1 MRQLLTESLALAVVA
16 TALGTLLAA
25 EAVGTFRRINPI
37 ELPAGVTVDMNLAV
51 LTFTAILAMA
61 TTIVFGLLPAWRAS
75 HIDVQTALKSGG
87 RGIGS
92 DQIRSRVTKGLI
104 VAEISLSL
112 VLLVG
117 AGLLVESVLR
127 FASAPLGF
135 EPRGLMTV
143 SLNLPAQR
151 YAIGPQRVA
160 FFDRLM
166 NRLGAVPD
174 VQRFALSTVLP
185 LRSGRGSHVLV
196 VEGRPAP
203 SPGNAI
209 HDIGTQSVTPDYFA
223 VMNVGHLEGRAFGS
237 GDREGTAAVAIVNDA
252 LAKKYFSDENP
263 IGRRI
268 RFFNEPEAANPW
280 VTVVGVV
287 ANERRTTPYEE
298 MTWADAPVVY
308 RPLAQQAPL
317 NDVALLVRPRTGGKG
332 IAATIEQQIAQLDP
346 GVVVGGVETAQHLID
361 RYVAHPRFRA
371 VLLGSFAGIALMLAV
386 VGLYAVLSQLVVHRT
401 HEIGVRMALGAQRR
415 DVLALI
421 VKEGMLLAVLGTA
434 GGLVAASWLTRFL
447 SSLLFGVRA
456 GDPVTLSAVSVLLL
470 AATFLATYL
479 PAKRAAS
486 IDPLIALRCE

>member
-1 MRQLLTESLALAVVA
+1 
-16 TALGTLLAA
+16 
-25 EAVGTFRRINPI
+25 
-37 ELPAGVTVDMNLAV
+37 
-51 LTFTAILAMA
+51 
-61 TTIVFGLLPAWRAS
+61 
-75 HIDVQTALKSGG
+75 
-87 RGIGS
+87 
-92 DQIRSRVTKGLI
+92 
-104 VAEISLSL
+104 
-112 VLLVG
+112 
-117 AGLLVESVLR
+117 
-127 FASAPLGF
+127 
-135 EPRGLMTV
+135 
-143 SLNLPAQR
+143 
-151 YAIGPQRVA
+151 
-160 FFDRLM
+160 
-166 NRLGAVPD
+166 
-174 VQRFALSTVLP
+174 
-185 LRSGRGSHVLV
+185 
-196 VEGRPAP
+196 
-203 SPGNAI
+203 
-209 HDIGTQSVTPDYFA
+209 
-223 VMNVGHLEGRAFGS
+223 MNVGHLEGRAFGS